1 MDLSTISAVAAAA
14 LSVVAYLLKQKDEK
28 QAKEIDALRAHSDSQ
43 HALLWQK
50 HDQDARALAEL
61 RLHIASQHYVKTEL
75 DARFDRMEASFNHGF
90 HDLSGKLD
98 KLIDALKGSGK

>member
-1 MDLSTISAVAAAA
+1 MDLSTVSAVAAAA

-28 QAKEIDALRAHSDSQ
+28 QGKEIAEMRAAMDRHVE
-43 HALLWQK
+43 LLWQK
-50 HDQDARALAEL
+50 HDTDAKDLSEL

-98 KLIDALKGSGK
+98 KLIDALKGNGK